1 MYSEG
6 SNMNIEEEMEM
17 AVVKK
22 GELPSVIHN
31 NECSEAI
38 VKWGNENGY
47 PLIKAKMFDAM
58 GTYVGFSKNY
68 FIRADRRPP
77 IPGGWDLTVE
87 ECEPETRIIPL
98 NTDKDGVVNRFVL
111 KMVEEFEKEG
121 LEMKLA
127 DTWYDSYGNV
137 LRDLSVTGHP
147 LLITN
152 FEDIIENMR

>member
-1 MYSEG
+1 MYSDG
-6 SNMNIEEEMEM
+6 SIMNIEEEMEM

-38 VKWGNENGY
+38 VKWGNANGY

-87 ECEPETRIIPL
+87 EFEPETRIIPL

-127 DTWYDSYGNV
+127 DTWYDSYGYV

>member
-1 MYSEG
+1 
-6 SNMNIEEEMEM
+6 M

-87 ECEPETRIIPL
+87 EFEPETRIIPL

-121 LEMKLA
+121 LEMQLA
-127 DTWYDSYGNV
+127 DTWYDSYGYV

>member
-38 VKWGNENGY
+38 
-47 PLIKAKMFDAM
+47 
-58 GTYVGFSKNY
+58 Y

-87 ECEPETRIIPL
+87 EFEPETRIIPL

-127 DTWYDSYGNV
+127 DTWYDSYGYV

>member
-1 MYSEG
+1 
-6 SNMNIEEEMEM
+6 M

-58 GTYVGFSKNY
+58 GTYVGFSKTY

-87 ECEPETRIIPL
+87 EFEPETRIIPL
-98 NTDKDGVVNRFVL
+98 NTDKEGVVNRFVL

-121 LEMKLA
+121 LEMKL
-127 DTWYDSYGNV
+127 DDNRYDSYGYA

-147 LLITN
+147 LLINN

>member
-1 MYSEG
+1 MYCDG

-31 NECSEAI
+31 NECSEA
-38 VKWGNENGY
+38 
-47 PLIKAKMFDAM
+47 KAKMFDAM

-87 ECEPETRIIPL
+87 EFEPETRIIPL

-127 DTWYDSYGNV
+127 DTWYDSYGYV

>member
-1 MYSEG
+1 
-6 SNMNIEEEMEM
+6 MNIEEEMEM

-77 IPGGWDLTVE
+77 IPKPFRPENGGRV
-87 ECEPETRIIPL
+87 
-98 NTDKDGVVNRFVL
+98 
-111 KMVEEFEKEG
+111 
-121 LEMKLA
+121 
-127 DTWYDSYGNV
+127 
-137 LRDLSVTGHP
+137 
-147 LLITN
+147 
-152 FEDIIENMR
+152 

>member
-1 MYSEG
+1 MYCDG

-38 VKWGNENGY
+38 VKWGNANGY

-77 IPGGWDLTVE
+77 IP
-87 ECEPETRIIPL
+87 
-98 NTDKDGVVNRFVL
+98 VL

-127 DTWYDSYGNV
+127 DTWYDSYGYV